1 MTDTEKKEAY
11 LEWIKDYCN
20 NDFLDDEGVEVIPA
34 TVNLAIEKM
43 LEADKIPAG
52 VSSEKQGGKSVSFS
66 ENRYKDIKPMLS
78 PYKKVRW

>member
-34 TVNLAIEKM
+34 TVNLAIDKLM
-43 LEADKIPAG
+43 EADSIPAG
-52 VSSEKQGGKSVSFS
+52 LDSEKKGSKSVSFS
-66 ENRYKDIKPMLS
+66 EDRYKDIKPMLA
-78 PYKKVRW
+78 PYRKLRW